1 MTTTAPPA
9 PTLRR
14 IAALALPALVVLA
27 VEPLYVLV
35 DTAVVGHLGR
45 VPLAALAI
53 GGSVLTV
60 AAWLGTVFSYGT
72 TARAARRFGAGQRDA
87 AVAEGVQGSWL
98 ALTAGATIAVAAQ
111 FGARPL
117 TGLMVGDPVVADA
130 AATWL
135 RIAVLG
141 LPGLLLATAGNGWM
155 RGVQDMRR
163 PLYYVLGANVLSAVL
178 CPVLVYP
185 VGLGLEGSAIANATA
200 QTLSGVLFLRA
211 IARERV
217 PLRPDPRV
225 LRNQLVMGRDLL
237 LRGLAMQGS
246 FFSATVVAASF
257 GPAAVAGHQIALQL
271 WMFCALVQDAVAIAA
286 QSLVG
291 AALGSGDVRRARAL
305 ARQVGVYGLVLGS
318 AFGVLFAGLAG
329 VLPRLFTADPA
340 VLAAIPAAWWFFA
353 GMQPLAGTV
362 FALDGVLLG
371 AGDAA
376 YLRTWTLVAAAAGF
390 LPLIWASLAF
400 DWGLV
405 GIWSGLLLFVVLR
418 LVAVLVRVRSGHWA
432 VTGAVRA

>member
-1 MTTTAPPA
+1 MTTTLPPA

-14 IAALALPALVVLA
+14 IASLALPALVVLA

-72 TARAARRFGAGQRDA
+72 TARAARRFGAGQRVA

-98 ALTAGATIAVAAQ
+98 ALSAGVVIAVAAQ
-111 FGARPL
+111 FGAGPL
-117 TGLMVGDPVVADA
+117 TDLMTSDPAVADA

-185 VGLGLEGSAIANATA
+185 VGLGLPGSAIANATA
-200 QTLSGVLFLRA
+200 QTLAGVLFLRA

-217 PLRPDPRV
+217 PLRPDV
-225 LRNQLVMGRDLL
+225 QTLRSQVVMGRDLL

-246 FFSATVVAASF
+246 FFAATVVAASF
-257 GPAAVAGHQIALQL
+257 GSAAVAGHQIALQL

-286 QSLVG
+286 QTLVG
-291 AALGSGDVRRARAL
+291 AELGAGRADAARWVARRVSAVGIATGVGFAIVIGAGAVVLPGLFTNDQQVIDQALL
-305 ARQVGVYGLVLGS
+305 AWPWFVAMQP
-318 AFGVLFAGLAG
+318 FAGL
-329 VLPRLFTADPA
+329 
-340 VLAAIPAAWWFFA
+340 
-353 GMQPLAGTV
+353 V

-371 AGDAA
+371 AGDMRFLRNLIIASGFGAFLPGVLLAGHLDLGLGGVWAA
-376 YLRTWTLVAAAAGF
+376 LMLFILVRVAAM
-390 LPLIWASLAF
+390 
-400 DWGLV
+400 
-405 GIWSGLLLFVVLR
+405 
-418 LVAVLVRVRSGHWA
+418 LVRVRGAKWA
-432 VTGAVRA
+432 RVGATL

>member
-1 MTTTAPPA
+1 MTSPA

-14 IAALALPALVVLA
+14 IASLALPALVVLA

-72 TARAARRFGAGQRDA
+72 TARAARRFGAGQRAA

-98 ALTAGATIAVAAQ
+98 ALAAGVTIAVIAQ

-117 TGLMVGDPVVADA
+117 TGLMSDDAAVAAA

-163 PLYYVLGANVLSAVL
+163 PLYYVLAATALSAVL

-185 VGLGLEGSAIANATA
+185 VGLGLEGSAIANAGA
-200 QTLSGVLFLRA
+200 QTLSGLLFLRA
-211 IARERV
+211 IHRERV
-217 PLRPDPRV
+217 ALRPDPAV

-237 LRGLAMQGS
+237 LRGVAMQGS

-257 GPAAVAGHQIALQL
+257 GSAAVAGHQIALQL
-271 WMFCALVQDAVAIAA
+271 WMFCAMVQDAVAIAA

-291 AALGSGDVRRARAL
+291 AELGAGRADAARWL
-305 ARQVGVYGLVLGS
+305 ARRVSAVGI
-318 AFGVLFAGLAG
+318 ATGVGFAVVIGAGAG
-329 VLPRLFTADPA
+329 VLPELFTGDRQVIDQAL
-340 VLAAIPAAWWFFA
+340 LAWPWFVA
-353 GMQPLAGTV
+353 MQPLAGLV

-371 AGDAA
+371 AGDMRF
-376 YLRTWTLVAAAAGF
+376 LRNLIIVSGLGAF
-390 LPLIWASLAF
+390 LPGVLLAGRLDLGLGGVWAALMLF
-400 DWGLV
+400 IVVRTV
-405 GIWSGLLLFVVLR
+405 GMLL
-418 LVAVLVRVRSGHWA
+418 RVRGVRWA
-432 VTGAVRA
+432 RVGATI

>member
-1 MTTTAPPA
+1 MTATAPPA

-53 GGSVLTV
+53 GGSILTV

-72 TARAARRFGAGQRDA
+72 TARAARRFGAGQRAA

-98 ALTAGATIAVAAQ
+98 ALTAGVTIAVAAQ
-111 FGARPL
+111 VGARPL
-117 TGLMVGDPVVADA
+117 TGLITADAAVADA
-130 AATWL
+130 AANWL

-163 PLYYVLGANVLSAVL
+163 PLYYVLSANVLSAVL

-185 VGLGLEGSAIANATA
+185 AGLGLEGSAIANAGA

-211 IARERV
+211 IHRERV
-217 PLRPDPRV
+217 PLRPDPAV
-225 LRNQLVMGRDLL
+225 LRDQVVMGRDLL
-237 LRGLAMQGS
+237 LRGVAMQGS
-246 FFSATVVAASF
+246 FFSATVAAASF

-271 WMFCALVQDAVAIAA
+271 WMFCAMVQDAVAIAA

-291 AALGSGDVRRARAL
+291 AELGAGRADAARWL
-305 ARQVGVYGLVLGS
+305 ARRVGAVGVATGVGFAVVIGAGADVLPE
-318 AFGVLFAGLAG
+318 LFTSDRQVIDQALLAWPWFVAMQPVAGL
-329 VLPRLFTADPA
+329 
-340 VLAAIPAAWWFFA
+340 
-353 GMQPLAGTV
+353 V

-371 AGDAA
+371 AGDMRF
-376 YLRTWTLVAAAAGF
+376 LRNLIIVSGFGVF
-390 LPLIWASLAF
+390 LPGVLLAVYLDLGLGGVWAALALFIGVRAVGMLIRVRGGRW
-400 DWGLV
+400 
-405 GIWSGLLLFVVLR
+405 
-418 LVAVLVRVRSGHWA
+418 VRV
-432 VTGAVRA
+432 GATL

>member
-72 TARAARRFGAGQRDA
+72 TARAARRFGAGQRDT

-98 ALTAGATIAVAAQ
+98 ALTAGVTIAVAAQ

-117 TGLMVGDPVVADA
+117 TGLMAGDPVVADA

-163 PLYYVLGANVLSAVL
+163 PLYYVLGANLLSAVL

-185 VGLGLEGSAIANATA
+185 AGLGLEGSAIANASA
-200 QTLSGVLFLRA
+200 QTLSGALFLRA
-211 IARERV
+211 IVREHV

-246 FFSATVVAASF
+246 FFCATVVAASF
-257 GPAAVAGHQIALQL
+257 GSAAVAGHQIALQL

-291 AALGSGDVRRARAL
+291 AELGGGRAGAARWVARRVSAVGIATGIGFAVLIGAGAAVLPGLFTSDDQVIHQALL
-305 ARQVGVYGLVLGS
+305 AWPWFVAMQPV
-318 AFGVLFAGLAG
+318 AGL
-329 VLPRLFTADPA
+329 
-340 VLAAIPAAWWFFA
+340 
-353 GMQPLAGTV
+353 V

-371 AGDAA
+371 AGDMRF
-376 YLRTWTLVAAAAGF
+376 LRNLIIVSGFGAF
-390 LPLIWASLAF
+390 LPGVLLAARLDLGLGGVWAALA
-400 DWGLV
+400 
-405 GIWSGLLLFVVLR
+405 LFI
-418 LVAVLVRVRSGHWA
+418 
-432 VTGAVRA
+432 AVRAVGMLIRVRGGRWVRVGATL

>member
-1 MTTTAPPA
+1 MTAPPA

-14 IAALALPALVVLA
+14 IATLALPALVVLA

-35 DTAVVGHLGR
+35 DTAVIGHLGR

-72 TARAARRFGAGQRDA
+72 TARAARRFGAGQRAA

-98 ALTAGATIAVAAQ
+98 ALAAGVTIAAAAQ
-111 FGARPL
+111 VGARPL
-117 TGLMVGDPVVADA
+117 TGLITADA
-130 AATWL
+130 AVAGAAADWL

-163 PLYYVLGANVLSAVL
+163 PLYYVFAATLLSAVL

-185 VGLGLEGSAIANATA
+185 VGLGLEGSAIANAVA

-211 IARERV
+211 IHRERV
-217 PLRPDPRV
+217 PLRPDPTV
-225 LRNQLVMGRDLL
+225 LRDQLVMGRDLL
-237 LRGLAMQGS
+237 LRGVAMQGS
-246 FFSATVVAASF
+246 FFSATVVAAGF
-257 GPAAVAGHQIALQL
+257 GSAAVAGHQIALQL
-271 WMFCALVQDAVAIAA
+271 WMFCAMVQDAVAIAA

-291 AALGSGDVRRARAL
+291 AELGAGRADAARWL
-305 ARQVGVYGLVLGS
+305 ARRVSVVGI
-318 AFGVLFAGLAG
+318 ATGVGFAVVVGAGAG
-329 VLPRLFTADPA
+329 VLPELFTGDRQVIDQAL
-340 VLAAIPAAWWFFA
+340 LAWPWFVA
-353 GMQPLAGTV
+353 MQPVAGLV

-371 AGDAA
+371 AGDMRF
-376 YLRTWTLVAAAAGF
+376 LRNLIIVSGFGAF
-390 LPLIWASLAF
+390 LPGVLLAGRLDLGLGGVWAALA
-400 DWGLV
+400 
-405 GIWSGLLLFVVLR
+405 LFI
-418 LVAVLVRVRSGHWA
+418 
-432 VTGAVRA
+432 AVRAVGMVIRVRGTRWARVGATL